1 MQFQVFGI
9 LYNFIHMNDKFYI
22 GIDSGGTNCRI
33 SLYCS
38 KDGIKHS
45 GVFNSVHYSAVG
57 TKSFSKHTS
66 EIVVDFLKSKS
77 LFLSDC
83 TGICAGIAGARLKA
97 SKEDIKKHLSE
108 DLSFFNLVVE
118 SDTAIAFE
126 DAFGTEDGLI
136 LICGTGSV
144 LFGKLNGEFV
154 RLGGWGKLLGDDGSS
169 YFIGL
174 NFLKRLVKHFDKST
188 VKIDTE
194 NLLYESFSL
203 HRDNIIDKVYH
214 KKFDVASLAPFV
226 VEQAEKG
233 DAICREVIEKEI
245 EGVYELFDTFK
256 SKYGVNNN
264 YKVAFTGTLIES
276 DNYFSL
282 TLKGHLKQSFQNH
295 FVFLDTKVNPVMG
308 AVKIALRNFKD
319 K

>member
-1 MQFQVFGI
+1 
-9 LYNFIHMNDKFYI
+9 MNDKFFI
-22 GIDSGGTNCRI
+22 GIDSGGTNCRV
-33 SLYCS
+33 SLYS
-38 KDGIKHS
+38 GKDGIKHS
-45 GVFNSVHYSAVG
+45 GVFNSVHYSVVG
-57 TKSFSKHTS
+57 AKSFSKHTS
-66 EIVVDFLKSKS
+66 GIILDFLKSES
-77 LFLSDC
+77 LSLTD
-83 TGICAGIAGARLKA
+83 CAGICSGVAGARLK
-97 SKEDIKKHLSE
+97 SNKDEIRKHLSE
-108 DLSFFNLVVE
+108 DLSFFNIIIE

-126 DAFGTEDGLI
+126 DAFGSEDGLI

-144 LFGKLNGEFV
+144 LFGRLNGEFV

-174 NFLKRLVKHFDKST
+174 NFLKRLVKHFDKFT
-188 VKIDTE
+188 VKIEIE
-194 NLLYESFSL
+194 NFLNESFSV

-233 DAICREVIEKEI
+233 DTLCREVIEKEI

-282 TLKGHLKQSFQNH
+282 TLKEHLKQSFQNH